1 MEDFCIFQLGSCIVI
16 KRIFPRSIDDL
27 FRENKILTIYEKNRS
42 NVTIK
47 SMIFKFSTNIVDL
60 KLLYLNF

>member
-1 MEDFCIFQLGSCIVI
+1 MEDFCIFQLDSCIVI

-47 SMIFKFSTNIVDL
+47 SMIFKF
-60 KLLYLNF
+60 YH